1 MTILCGP
8 YPPTESDLAAVREFQ
23 EILTA
28 KGKHMPY
35 TVDEFDAD
43 AQRYLELA
51 EFVAEVNDEMTA
63 IKRRFRD
70 LGDGAH
76 KAPCGVAVTVTPPN
90 RSFNL
95 TKAVALLNDHQ
106 RELCKT
112 DGYDPK
118 KVKGMLP
125 PVVLEVCMDPG
136 TGDARVSVK

>member
-1 MTILCGP
+1 MS
-8 YPPTESDLAAVREFQ
+8 YTEQ
-23 EILTA
+23 
-28 KGKHMPY
+28 
-35 TVDEFDAD
+35 EFDAD
-43 AQRYLELA
+43 AQRYIELS
-51 EFVAEVNDEMTA
+51 EFVETAQSEMGA
-63 IKRRFRD
+63 IKARFRA

-95 TKAVALLNDHQ
+95 TKAVGLLNEEQ
-106 RELCKT
+106 RALCKA